1 MIFQIQL
8 TWLCAAAVLLAT
20 EIQRCKQPQLQ
31 CNTRDLRFRLQ
42 KRVTKRFSN
51 SQTCKAQNCRL
62 TNSSP
67 SCHVSMI
74 ANWKKR
80 KAFQAHGLAHSFQQ
94 RSFRDTAP
102 TATEWIH
109 NCNIILY
116 CIIYIYCMILWF
128 KWWIPIQCLAQAA
141 LCLRPSLPTDDAAFL
156 AQTWPRQR
164 GPNGTH
170 PARSWACEISQKKM
184 RRQSD
189 SGSDS
194 THTVSLNWSC
204 SPMSGY
210 SGKKST
216 IRNEAIKWRTGGH
229 SRFSTY
235 STQLAKLILSQLHF
249 EALCLCKA
257 GMVLPVALGPVL
269 LYLYILPDGPDKLY
283 RIYRSWPSDARF
295 VSNPISFDRTCS
307 PCNSPRTLYK
317 ALYCVYRFYTL
328 YSMQSQL
335 IIVQATSLRIKLAQ
349 NQKPS
354 PRCSGEFN
362 PPSVQQSAVQ
372 AQM

>member
-116 CIIYIYCMILWF
+116 SINYIHIYSICIYCIILHYTVIQMVNILYNLM
-128 KWWIPIQCLAQAA
+128 PGPSCLV
-141 LCLRPSLPTDDAAFL
+141 L
-156 AQTWPRQR
+156 
-164 GPNGTH
+164 
-170 PARSWACEISQKKM
+170 
-184 RRQSD
+184 
-189 SGSDS
+189 
-194 THTVSLNWSC
+194 
-204 SPMSGY
+204 
-210 SGKKST
+210 
-216 IRNEAIKWRTGGH
+216 EAIAADRRRCVSRTDMATATG
-229 SRFSTY
+229 
-235 STQLAKLILSQLHF
+235 TQWDPSC
-249 EALCLCKA
+249 E
-257 GMVLPVALGPVL
+257 VLGLWDQPTPEENA
-269 LYLYILPDGPDKLY
+269 
-283 RIYRSWPSDARF
+283 
-295 VSNPISFDRTCS
+295 
-307 PCNSPRTLYK
+307 
-317 ALYCVYRFYTL
+317 
-328 YSMQSQL
+328 
-335 IIVQATSLRIKLAQ
+335 
-349 NQKPS
+349 
-354 PRCSGEFN
+354 
-362 PPSVQQSAVQ
+362 
-372 AQM
+372 